1 MILISY
7 ATWVVKYSLQLFP
20 SPLLSL
26 YHHRIF
32 EIDDEDHNEVFYNY
46 LIRPTPHI
54 HCAQSRSYLN
64 LTHPET

>member
-1 MILISY
+1 MIYISY
-7 ATWVVKYSLQLFP
+7 VMWVVTYSLEPLP

-26 YHHRIF
+26 YHHCIF
-32 EIDDEDHNEVFYNY
+32 EIDDKDHNEVFYNY
-46 LIRPTPHI
+46 LIRPTLHI